1 MGAKT
6 SRQMEHAL
14 SLYESGLTATS
25 AAKIAGVHRVSL
37 YQHPKYKVLRDQQ
50 NLRRGSDGI

>member
-37 YQHPKYKVLRDQQ
+37 YQHPQYKVLRD
-50 NLRRGSDGI
+50 LKKLKGEK